1 LLNVSSATVDLYDP
15 AHPTNAWRLQG
26 GVEFVFPPN
35 SSIAPGEYII
45 VTSFGAGDGSQP
57 ANFRAKY
64 NVPGGVALYG
74 PYQGKLSNGGDTVE
88 LARPDAPQAPPSPDA
103 GFVPYILVDRV
114 VYSDSSP
121 WPSGADG
128 ATNGSPISLQRIVPT
143 HYGNEPLNWVAG
155 AATAGVTNGPS
166 YLALPSITQQPQDR
180 GGLAGVTLSFSVTA
194 SGPGPLQ
201 LLQAGRDQLL
211 KGGNAA
217 ARSAF
222 NELITKYPK
231 SEYVPE
237 AMFYTAQ
244 AYAAE
249 RNLTAADAE
258 YSSLIAKY
266 PKSPRVPTAMYK
278 RALQLQAAKKNSEA
292 KKLYQDIIKRF
303 PRSDEAAL
311 ADERL
316 QSMR

>member
-1 LLNVSSATVDLYDP
+1 MIKASPLFLGLVALAANGCFFATKQDIDKLQADIVGARVTSGAADSVQRAQLIELSRSVRTLND
-15 AHPTNAWRLQG
+15 
-26 GVEFVFPPN
+26 
-35 SSIAPGEYII
+35 SIATLSKRMAAMRTASETEMTAMRENISQLQDLSGQSEQRLRDVRAALEEKRQQQEAAPA
-45 VTSFGAGDGSQP
+45 TPDSAAAAAG
-57 ANFRAKY
+57 
-64 NVPGGVALYG
+64 
-74 PYQGKLSNGGDTVE
+74 
-88 LARPDAPQAPPSPDA
+88 
-103 GFVPYILVDRV
+103 
-114 VYSDSSP
+114 
-121 WPSGADG
+121 
-128 ATNGSPISLQRIVPT
+128 
-143 HYGNEPLNWVAG
+143 G
-155 AATAGVTNGPS
+155 AAAT
-166 YLALPSITQQPQDR
+166 
-180 GGLAGVTLSFSVTA
+180 
-194 SGPGPLQ
+194 GPGPLQ

-211 KGGNAA
+211 KGGNAS

-258 YSSLIAKY
+258 YSALIAKF

-278 RALQLQAAKKNSEA
+278 RALQLQASKKNAEA

>member
-1 LLNVSSATVDLYDP
+1 MIKTATLGIFAIPLVLGACFFATKQDIDKLQQDIVVSRAGSSAADSVQRAQLIELSRSVRTLNDSISALSRRMAAMRTASESEMTAMKENISQLQDLSGQSEQRMRD
-15 AHPTNAWRLQG
+15 
-26 GVEFVFPPN
+26 V
-35 SSIAPGEYII
+35 
-45 VTSFGAGDGSQP
+45 
-57 ANFRAKY
+57 RA
-64 NVPGGVALYG
+64 ALEEKR
-74 PYQGKLSNGGDTVE
+74 QQQE
-88 LARPDAPQAPPSPDA
+88 APPAVPD
-103 GFVPYILVDRV
+103 
-114 VYSDSSP
+114 S
-121 WPSGADG
+121 
-128 ATNGSPISLQRIVPT
+128 TGS
-143 HYGNEPLNWVAG
+143 
-155 AATAGVTNGPS
+155 AAAP
-166 YLALPSITQQPQDR
+166 
-180 GGLAGVTLSFSVTA
+180 A

>member
-1 LLNVSSATVDLYDP
+1 MTKATPLVLCIILPILSGCFFATKQDIDRLQADIVGTRVSSGAADSVQRAQLIELSRSVRTLNDSISALSRRIAAMRTASESEMTSMKENISQLQDLSGQSEQRMRD
-15 AHPTNAWRLQG
+15 
-26 GVEFVFPPN
+26 V
-35 SSIAPGEYII
+35 
-45 VTSFGAGDGSQP
+45 
-57 ANFRAKY
+57 RA
-64 NVPGGVALYG
+64 ALEEKR
-74 PYQGKLSNGGDTVE
+74 QQQQE
-88 LARPDAPQAPPSPDA
+88 AAPPTPDSA
-103 GFVPYILVDRV
+103 GSAAP
-114 VYSDSSP
+114 
-121 WPSGADG
+121 
-128 ATNGSPISLQRIVPT
+128 AT
-143 HYGNEPLNWVAG
+143 
-155 AATAGVTNGPS
+155 
-166 YLALPSITQQPQDR
+166 
-180 GGLAGVTLSFSVTA
+180 
-194 SGPGPLQ
+194 GPGPLQ

-266 PKSPRVPTAMYK
+266 PTSPRVPTAMYK
-278 RALQLQAAKKNSEA
+278 RALQLQAAKKNAEA
-292 KKLYQDIIKRF
+292 KKVYQDIIKRF